1 MEQDQ
6 LKALLETII
15 METEKNNI
23 TTINEM
29 IHYLV
34 DEMQKA

>member
-6 LKALLETII
+6 LKRLLLTII
-15 METEKNNI
+15 TEAEKNNI

-29 IHYLV
+29 IHYLANG
-34 DEMQKA
+34 MQEA